1 MDATDE
7 GEKRVGEG
15 GIAESEGG
23 VEVGEG
29 GIEEDKGERMAKFLH
44 CRDISRWRFARIR
57 RHRDTASHFDR

>member
-15 GIAESEGG
+15 ETTESEGG

-29 GIEEDKGERMAKFLH
+29 GIEEDKGERKAKFLH
-44 CRDISRWRFARIR
+44 CLDISAGEVC
-57 RHRDTASHFDR
+57 